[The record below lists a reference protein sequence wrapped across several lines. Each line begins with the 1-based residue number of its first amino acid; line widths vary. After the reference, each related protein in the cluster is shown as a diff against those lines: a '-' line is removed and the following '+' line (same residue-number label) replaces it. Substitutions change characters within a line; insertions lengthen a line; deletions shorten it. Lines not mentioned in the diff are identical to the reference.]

1 MSDRGASNPRPR
13 SRCLV
18 ALRWIL
24 KSSPTGTPTIR
35 GAARPL
41 HSCKVSWPLKLAVD
55 RLLTHSALARSPF
68 YALTLGICS
77 PPASVAL
84 LVVVTFLP
92 SVSRTIFSS
101 WVCVPYEN
109 YDGPAPEDEPQVVAF
124 LWSDPRVICGSDA
137 HEELKTVA
145 VLFVMLWPVRYFF

>member
-1 MSDRGASNPRPR
+1 M
-13 SRCLV
+13 
-18 ALRWIL
+18 
-24 KSSPTGTPTIR
+24 
-35 GAARPL
+35 
-41 HSCKVSWPLKLAVD
+41 
-55 RLLTHSALARSPF
+55 
-68 YALTLGICS
+68 TLGICS

-84 LVVVTFLP
+84 LVVFTFLP

-109 YDGPAPEDEPQVVAF
+109 YDGPAPEGEPQVVAF

>member
-1 MSDRGASNPRPR
+1 M
-13 SRCLV
+13 
-18 ALRWIL
+18 
-24 KSSPTGTPTIR
+24 
-35 GAARPL
+35 
-41 HSCKVSWPLKLAVD
+41 
-55 RLLTHSALARSPF
+55 
-68 YALTLGICS
+68 CS

-84 LVVVTFLP
+84 LVVFTFLP

-109 YDGPAPEDEPQVVAF
+109 YDGPAPEGEPQVVAF

-145 VLFVMLWPVRYFF
+145 VLFVMLWPVRYFLITSIAYCTPYEVLRFVPRSPYALSSMTILHRCACTDAPSPRHCCTARWGCSVSLSSCSCITGTS